1 MPSLAGLLIGGVLPG
16 VIALVLL
23 ATPHLTKHRLF
34 TILSIVVPSLA
45 VVLAFIPAPVV
56 VNGKHD
62 LWPVNAAERAIAV
75 ALGAGL
81 FGVLASSL
89 HRRRWLASIP
99 AFVSG
104 ALSSL
109 AVLVALHPHAVST
122 PMLIAASIVAGV
134 WVAAGAQLLSASE
147 AKRPGPIVP
156 AMLALVTFA
165 SSLAMLFSAIGT
177 YAQQVGALVAILS
190 AATLVAIWKKRPVLG
205 VGALGIVLSIL
216 AYFFIG
222 AWQLSRNPPVGALA
236 IAAALPLTIPLIARL
251 ASRNR
256 ASLVAAWAALALA
269 SLGAVGWAFLIYRA
283 AQNAAPAW

>member
-23 ATPHLTKHRLF
+23 ATPHLTRHRLF
-34 TILSIVVPSLA
+34 AVLSILIPSLA
-45 VVLAFIPAPVV
+45 VVLAFIPAPIV

-75 ALGAGL
+75 ALAAGL
-81 FGVLASSL
+81 LGVLASSL
-89 HRRRWLASIP
+89 HRRRWLASVP

-104 ALSSL
+104 VLASL
-109 AVLVALHPHAVST
+109 AVLIALHPHAVST
-122 PMLIAASIVAGV
+122 PMLLAATLVTGA
-134 WVAAGAQLLSASE
+134 WVASGAHLLSRGE
-147 AKRPGPIVP
+147 AARPGPIVT

-165 SSLAMLFSAIGT
+165 ASLVMLFSAIGT

-190 AATLVAIWKKRPVLG
+190 AATLVAFWKKRPILG
-205 VGALGIVLSIL
+205 VGGVGVALSIL
-216 AYFFIG
+216 AYFLIG
-222 AWQLSRNPPVGALA
+222 AWQLSSNPPVGALA
-236 IAAALPLTIPLIARL
+236 ITAALPLTIPLLARL

-256 ASLVAAWAALALA
+256 ASLVMAWAALSMA
-269 SLGAVGWAFLIYRA
+269 SLGAVGWALLIYRA